1 MNKNE
6 IKELENIYNA
16 IKIECSFELYNE
28 DACYH
33 EISEKIVDTSGTLL
47 SLAYRIV
54 RFNLDKDENTNL
66 TIDRIKTLLS
76 KIYET
81 LQEIDFYTNKEKHI
95 DELVSKYAPNGI
107 YL

>member
-1 MNKNE
+1 MNKE
-6 IKELENIYNA
+6 IIEELEKLHNGIRL
-16 IKIECSFELYNE
+16 ECCAELYDE

-33 EISEKIVDTSGTLL
+33 EISEKIVDTSSTLL

-66 TIDRIKTLLS
+66 TIDSIKTLLS

-81 LQEIDFYTNKEKHI
+81 LQELDFYTNKGKRI